1 MRAGWF
7 LLKML
12 ATSVKYLATYDERRA
27 EMVMTA
33 AVSGAVAPRASGQPE
48 NDTIRAYRLLGGGK
62 TMKQPVRTALEAHD
76 LIVKGIPSKSLLHLV
91 EGVHVLATGDVL
103 NKAIGISIRTL
114 QRHKASAKQKPLS
127 TEQSS
132 RAWRFAE
139 IIAQATD
146 VMGTQEAAEAWLL
159 EPAMGLGN
167 RRPIDLLSSTAG
179 TEAVENHLTRLEYGV
194 YV

>member
-1 MRAGWF
+1 
-7 LLKML
+7 
-12 ATSVKYLATYDERRA
+12 
-27 EMVMTA
+27 MVMTA

-127 TEQSS
+127 
-132 RAWRFAE
+132 
-139 IIAQATD
+139 
-146 VMGTQEAAEAWLL
+146 M
-159 EPAMGLGN
+159 
-167 RRPIDLLSSTAG
+167 PITF
-179 TEAVENHLTRLEYGV
+179 R
-194 YV
+194 